1 METVMAAKRKRPE
14 ILALQLTKPE
24 KDEFRRA
31 AAKAGLPMS
40 VFTRLLALAAIK
52 RGETVKAA

>member
-1 METVMAAKRKRPE
+1 MAAKRKRPE

-24 KDEFRRA
+24 KEEFRRA

-52 RGETVKAA
+52 RGETVGTTAGGA